1 MQKIWEQ
8 LQTLQLKQA
17 DRVAP
22 VLLALLILYL
32 CWKLASLFWL
42 LLAPPQAMQLD
53 RVELGSQQL
62 RVPNISS
69 FALFHEASQRTQA
82 EDNLNLQLQGVMVG
96 YPNQFS
102 SAVLKVNEVA
112 ERYRVG
118 DVIEGSGYQLA
129 EVYWDRVVLRHSS
142 GATREIEFKGIENGL
157 NQPIVPTQSPAAPNR
172 NPAPATTA
180 QNAIG
185 QAVQK
190 IQQDRER
197 YLQDMGVNS
206 GNGQGY
212 EITARTPVALRSRLG
227 LQPGDRIL
235 SLNGQTVGQGQNEAQ
250 LLEQARQ
257 DGQVRLE
264 VQRGDQVITVQQDFK

>member
-22 VLLALLILYL
+22 VLLALLTLYL

-42 LLAPPQAMQLD
+42 LVAPPQAMQLD

-129 EVYWDRVVLRHSS
+129 EVYWDRYDHYGFQHRLPLSAITGLKDAYSS
-142 GATREIEFKGIENGL
+142 LSCHAT
-157 NQPIVPTQSPAAPNR
+157 VPCANL
-172 NPAPATTA
+172 PAPA
-180 QNAIG
+180 
-185 QAVQK
+185 
-190 IQQDRER
+190 RCCH
-197 YLQDMGVNS
+197 
-206 GNGQGY
+206 
-212 EITARTPVALRSRLG
+212 
-227 LQPGDRIL
+227 
-235 SLNGQTVGQGQNEAQ
+235 
-250 LLEQARQ
+250 
-257 DGQVRLE
+257 
-264 VQRGDQVITVQQDFK
+264 